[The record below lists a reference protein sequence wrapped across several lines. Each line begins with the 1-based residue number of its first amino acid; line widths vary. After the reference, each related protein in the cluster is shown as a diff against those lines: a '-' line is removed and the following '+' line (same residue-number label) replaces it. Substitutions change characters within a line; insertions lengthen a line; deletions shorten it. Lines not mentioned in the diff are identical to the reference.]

1 MTDDDRRRLVFL
13 GRPDD
18 WSEDGLQA
26 FAQAMIAAAAAHLE
40 ETGDLA
46 GAERLRRQ
54 LAEETPKRTGRPA
67 PHYEAWR
74 RQLADRLG
82 MPADT
87 DADELIEELRRRR
100 AEEEE

>member
-54 LAEETPKRTGRPA
+54 LPEDYPIPTGPPRKWKRWTVEEMKAIGSGP
-67 PHYEAWR
+67 
-74 RQLADRLG
+74 
-82 MPADT
+82 DT
-87 DADELIEELRRRR
+87 DADELVEELRRRR
-100 AEEEE
+100 AAAEEE